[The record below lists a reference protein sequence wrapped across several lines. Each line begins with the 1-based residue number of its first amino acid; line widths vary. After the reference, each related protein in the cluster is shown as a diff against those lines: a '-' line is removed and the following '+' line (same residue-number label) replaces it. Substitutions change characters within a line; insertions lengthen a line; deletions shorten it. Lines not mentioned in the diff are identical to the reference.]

1 MPFVPT
7 CLTCL
12 SASSAYVPTCLLAL
26 NYYVPT
32 GFTLKLLHTYFPS
45 FFAYLCANLLT
56 CLYIF
61 FVPLCLRVLY
71 FFLPTCAHLSRAYVP
86 TTTHK
91 IYWGSLLYIVLF
103 LLKLH
108 TSILTCGVLLSQV
121 VHGQRQQFEDP
132 LRNYLKQWTVSSV
145 LSS

>member
-61 FVPLCLRVLY
+61 FVPLCLRVLNY
-71 FFLPTCAHLSRAYVP
+71 FLPTCAHLSRAYVP

-91 IYWGSLLYIVLF
+91 IYWGSLFIHRTLASKTAYLNPNLWGFVISSGAWAETTIWGPIKKLF
-103 LLKLH
+103 K
-108 TSILTCGVLLSQV
+108 TMDC
-121 VHGQRQQFEDP
+121 F
-132 LRNYLKQWTVSSV
+132 
-145 LSS
+145 